1 MSLQTVDRRGRSAF
15 TLIELLVVIA
25 IIAVLAGLLSP
36 ALGRA
41 KRLSL
46 RSACLSNL
54 HQIGLGTAMYVGD
67 FRGRMPWVPDENL
80 QLTPPVDSAGKRYA
94 RMGGFM
100 PVLNPYLPDV
110 RVWQSPP
117 VRKIATNSW
126 QSNFLG
132 PWLDGRGED
141 PLRGTA
147 NYINLTNS
155 GAIDVQG
162 GTLQFNI
169 GYNGAAG
176 GGTVTN
182 NGAST
187 VAGGASIEFGG
198 TANHSVASSFSGAGG
213 FSVSRGGNVT
223 FSGSYGLTGDITVTN
238 GGSGSATAR
247 FGPVVASALSLP
259 ARICEIADGML
270 SNISCT
276 CPPMRSVSAGLLP
289 L

>member
-1 MSLQTVDRRGRSAF
+1 MSRQTVDRRGRSAF

-67 FRGRMPWVPDENL
+67 FPGRMPWVPDENL
-80 QLTPPVDSAGKRYA
+80 QLTPPVDSGGKRYA

-147 NYINLTNS
+147 NYISDKLGETDPQKARYLRDRTPEDCAS
-155 GAIDVQG
+155 LRGTSVSEEEWLMTPFFEKPWWASFRTAWTVGTSEPPAGGWSAHQG
-162 GTLQFNI
+162 GRNQLYLDFHASWVRRNI
-169 GYNGAAG
+169 D
-176 GGTVTN
+176 
-182 NGAST
+182 
-187 VAGGASIEFGG
+187 
-198 TANHSVASSFSGAGG
+198 
-213 FSVSRGGNVT
+213 R
-223 FSGSYGLTGDITVTN
+223 
-238 GGSGSATAR
+238 
-247 FGPVVASALSLP
+247 
-259 ARICEIADGML
+259 
-270 SNISCT
+270 
-276 CPPMRSVSAGLLP
+276 
-289 L
+289 